1 MSPAARMSLAWQAAA
16 GRRTLLATGDRDE
29 ARAVVSRV
37 FKPHGLEPQR
47 QAAVAAS
54 MQHLG
59 HGLLGLSVLAYG
71 DTVDILPGPL
81 GDFYLLQWPLAGAAD
96 IHTAGESFRS
106 DAGCA
111 SLLSPAPD
119 LRMRWHAGNAQVCLR
134 VEAALLQRQIAAW
147 TGRAPARLPVFRPQ
161 VPMDRHPALAA
172 LLLEIVDTQ
181 APGTLAVAD
190 REQRLLALLLGA
202 LPHDAPLDLAAPP
215 ATPRAVRLVEEHLR
229 ARCDEPWTPE
239 SMAALAGVSAR
250 SLFLGFRRHR
260 GISPMRLLRE
270 LRLRRVREELL
281 AGGSAARVTDIALRW
296 GFSHL
301 GRFAQDYRRAYGET
315 PAQTLRT

>member
-1 MSPAARMSLAWQAAA
+1 MHLAWQAAA
-16 GRRTLLATGDRDE
+16 GRRTLMATGDRDE

-37 FKPHGLEPQR
+37 FKPHGLEPRR
-47 QAAVAAS
+47 QAPVAAS

-81 GDFYLLQWPLAGAAD
+81 DDFYLLQWPLAGTAE
-96 IHTAGESFRS
+96 IHTGGASFRS
-106 DAGCA
+106 DPGCA

-119 LRMRWHAGNAQVCLR
+119 LRMRWHAGNTQVCLR
-134 VEAALLQRQIAAW
+134 VDAALLQRQLSAW
-147 TGRAPARLPVFRPQ
+147 TGRTPARLPVFQPQ
-161 VPMDRHPALAA
+161 LEMARHPDLAA
-172 LLLEIVDTQ
+172 LLLEIVDQQ
-181 APGTLAVAD
+181 APGALAIAD
-190 REQRLLALLLGA
+190 REQRLLALLLGT
-202 LPHDAPLDLAAPP
+202 LPHDMPLDLPAPP

-229 ARCDEPWTPE
+229 ARCDEAWTPE
-239 SMAALAGVSAR
+239 SMAALAGVSVR

-281 AGGSAARVTDIALRW
+281 TGGADARVTEIALRW

-301 GRFAQDYRRAYGET
+301 GRFGQDYRRAYGET
-315 PAQTLRT
+315 PAATLRH